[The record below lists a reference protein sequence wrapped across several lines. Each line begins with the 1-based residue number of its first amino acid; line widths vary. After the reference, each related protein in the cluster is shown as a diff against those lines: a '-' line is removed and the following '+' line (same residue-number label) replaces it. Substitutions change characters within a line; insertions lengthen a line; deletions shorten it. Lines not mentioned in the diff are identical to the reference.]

1 MICRCGGVVKL
12 VHNNIIIKIPRCF
25 FGKAL
30 RVESLNGYKKI
41 VYAFRFIAAYK
52 HLPKVCIFQYCAK
65 GVHTLFQNFFTM
77 SHEQKSARLIRVL
90 LAKTL
95 VIKRRNHSL
104 SGTGGGNNKV
114 SVIATNLALCFQLIK
129 NFLLIGIWSDIHR
142 IHFGIITVK
151 VFFGL

>member
-1 MICRCGGVVKL
+1 MVEL

-30 RVESLNGYKKI
+30 RVEGLNGYKKI

-77 SHEQKSARLIRVL
+77 SHEQKPARLIRVL
-90 LAKTL
+90 LAEAL
-95 VIKRRNHSL
+95 VIERRNYRL
-104 SGTGGGNNKV
+104 SGSGGGNNKV
-114 SVIATNLALCFQLIK
+114 SMITTNLAFCFQLIK